1 MTLSI
6 RFRLDP
12 PVQAAGKHHP
22 TDLKTASVERA
33 SVTMAGCRKLE
44 HY

>member
-1 MTLSI
+1 MALSI
-6 RFRLDP
+6 RLHLDP

-22 TDLKTASVERA
+22 TDLKTGSVDKA
-33 SVTMAGCRKLE
+33 SVTMEGCRKLE